1 MNPLIAKTLKV
12 LGILVVVLLGIIA
25 GVIYWQHRTEEACW
39 KQEAA
44 EAFAKYGLIKKRT
57 EILRVAGIE
66 RDPGSNPVEVIEKD
80 PNGCSLGSN
89 GQTILRFSFNDRN
102 ELAAIQVFR
111 NYIATDYHM
120 TLIAEQKN

>member
-12 LGILVVVLLGIIA
+12 LGILVVVLLASIA
-25 GVIYWQHRTEEACW
+25 VVIYWLHRTEEACW

-44 EAFAKYGLIKKRT
+44 EAFAKYGSIMKRT
-57 EILRVAGIE
+57 EMLRVAGIE

-89 GQTILRFSFNDRN
+89 GQTILHFSFNDRN

-120 TLIAEQKN
+120 TLIAEKKN

>member
-1 MNPLIAKTLKV
+1 MNPPRTRLLKV
-12 LGILVVVLLGIIA
+12 LAIFGFVLVVLFTGAL
-25 GVIYWQHRTEEACW
+25 YWLHRAEENCW

-44 EAFAKYGLIKKRT
+44 EAFAKYGSLKKRT
-57 EILRVAGIE
+57 EILRIAGVE
-66 RDPGSNPVEVIEKD
+66 RGIGSNPIEVIEKD

-111 NYIATDYHM
+111 NYIGTDYHM
-120 TLIAEQKN
+120 ALIAEKKN